1 MSNTNISCFTDP
13 DFRNCTTDYDCATEC
28 VKAWQDKYKD
38 GCLIGRQRRVGF
50 DYEQLQC
57 ADYVRMHFFGHLSCA
72 WLNSKDVLTF
82 LAKQEPK
89 CGCSSE

>member
-1 MSNTNISCFTDP
+1 MFPDP

-28 VKAWQDKYKD
+28 VKAWQDKYED
-38 GCLIGRQRRVGF
+38 GCLIGRQRRVGA

-57 ADYVRMHFFGHLSCA
+57 ADYAGMHVFGHLSCA
-72 WLNSKDVLTF
+72 WVNSEDILVF